1 MATTRMGNCPK
12 CGELLTYTDHTFD
25 DDALVWDVH
34 CQACK
39 WYGSEVM
46 ALEFCGHTDGESG
59 GAFLTQEGAREAVE
73 KAAKP
78 DLLAALEELAR
89 AAIAAQAYVHTGC
102 HTDERHNRVNNE
114 LITACKVAGSVLT
127 QAGD

>member
-1 MATTRMGNCPK
+1 MQYRGDLAEYHSLTEG
-12 CGELLTYTDHTFD
+12 GEIVGVFTSQRARA
-25 DDALVWDVH
+25 DALLD
-34 CQACK
+34 
-39 WYGSEVM
+39 
-46 ALEFCGHTDGESG
+46 
-59 GAFLTQEGAREAVE
+59 
-73 KAAKP
+73 AAAP